1 MADGI
6 AATGTGAGLYRE
18 HAPPPALAGMVQAV
32 WHARMAAPSPGPT
45 PAGTA
50 PFRVL
55 PDGCMD
61 LIVAHGGGLDPVI
74 LIAGTDD
81 TARMVAHQP
90 GRRHIGLRFRPGR
103 MAALIDAPPAELV
116 GTSHPAALLLAGGV
130 HDAARHLADAPA
142 DPARL
147 DRLMRALGRA
157 IEDRRR
163 FVAPA
168 AIGAA
173 LDHLAT
179 SDAPL
184 SIGQLAAETGYGQR
198 RFDRAVLRAT
208 GLTPRHLARVFR
220 LQRMLSLARDA
231 HAADILGLARVA
243 GLADL
248 AAAAG
253 YADQPHMTRDCRSLT
268 GLPPARLLAEQG
280 IVLAVR
286 KLQDRAGPHQAC

>member
-1 MADGI
+1 MPADI
-6 AATGTGAGLYRE
+6 AAIEAGTGGYRE

-32 WHARMAAPSPGPT
+32 WHARTPTPSAGPT
-45 PAGTA
+45 PAGAA

-61 LIVAHGGGLDPVI
+61 LIIAHGGGLDPAI

-90 GRRHIGLRFRPGR
+90 GRSHIGLRFRPGR
-103 MAALIDAPPAELV
+103 LAALIDAPPAGLV
-116 GTSHPAALLLAGGV
+116 GASHPAALLLAGGI
-130 HDAARHLADAPA
+130 HDAARHLADAPD

-147 DRLMRALGRA
+147 CRLMHALGRA
-157 IEDRRR
+157 IEGRRR
-163 FVAPA
+163 FAAPP

-184 SIGQLAAETGYGQR
+184 SIGHLAAEAGYGQR

-220 LQRMLSLARDA
+220 LQRMLALARNA
-231 HAADILGLARVA
+231 HAADIL

-253 YADQPHMTRDCRSLT
+253 YADQPHMTRDCRRLT

-280 IVLAVR
+280 IILPVR
-286 KLQDRAGPHQAC
+286 KLQDHGGPYGAS